1 MKTKK
6 ESCKGTVV
14 SARRL
19 RQYLQLLD
27 KNSRSIS
34 RYSFIL
40 FVILQNSYIFIL
52 IFLSKPQTVFCD
64 TLRFRGTQ
72 SQTHCKGLFSLLHK
86 VVAYEITHT
95 YARIYTRFI
104 FNFHKNHSENM
115 KRNLS
120 SVYRYINNQLEEAMN
135 VSWTRKV

>member
-19 RQYLQLLD
+19 RQYLQLQD

-40 FVILQNSYIFIL
+40 FVILQNSYTVEPL
-52 IFLSKPQTVFCD
+52 ITDTAGEFKFCP
-64 TLRFRGTQ
+64 L
-72 SQTHCKGLFSLLHK
+72 
-86 VVAYEITHT
+86 
-95 YARIYTRFI
+95 
-104 FNFHKNHSENM
+104 
-115 KRNLS
+115 
-120 SVYRYINNQLEEAMN
+120 
-135 VSWTRKV
+135 